1 MNKKSLSV
9 GNVYVV
15 KHGRDECKARL
26 NNVRIVPGFGRQG
39 NAVRSRTEYHCTK
52 LSTGRDI
59 VLRSPGR
66 FLRIYSEMKP

>member
-26 NNVRIVPGFGRQG
+26 NFESFPDSVGREMRY
-39 NAVRSRTEYHCTK
+39 AREPSITVRSFRPVVISC
-52 LSTGRDI
+52 SGRRDVSSGYI
-59 VLRSPGR
+59 RR
-66 FLRIYSEMKP
+66 